1 MKRKIIYSFFAA
13 CLFTT
18 GIFSSFTHPYSV
30 KAEEQDTAGT
40 ENEAETTDTAQE
52 DSSSAVGDTTQ
63 LKTLLEGSSFSV
75 QQGSFYELDTIK
87 AASEGKLLSCFGNNA
102 GSSYTVFD
110 LPEAPDQE
118 VPNPTFPP
126 GGWQYKLCQDE
137 AIVLVTPLPSECV
150 YYSFINYIMFTEQKE
165 GKDYTDETGFFSA
178 GDETTGLYH
187 PIFGSIGEPVNMQN
201 IKHSGDSEFD
211 TSAVIVISANQTVT
225 DQVTEQLHASGFD
238 DSMINVMPIPAE
250 TYRMGLEKGDDT
262 FCFLGRISQP
272 SDADAYTNYV
282 STLAEKS
289 VVYRVTPETEQDAAP
304 YENATVTPRGTGKH
318 ETEVMDHP
326 AEHLD
331 NIREAILAKYSDEY
345 TYEELSTQ
353 IAVPEGLT
361 GYYNDINSQG
371 DNRDTTYFMTR
382 DFTLDSDEDFVIVYG
397 VNHTRTGK
405 AKYSNA
411 VLYGRPMLNGVC
423 SIYDSLY
430 TGSASEYLEENCEDP
445 DQYYVYKMART
456 QMDDYTSLI
465 EYSTGNEK
473 GKFYGVDNGNPLLLA
488 FRAYLDETGVGA
500 SYYEIIY
507 DRAIVFHKK

>member
-1 MKRKIIYSFFAA
+1 MKKRFLYSIFAVS
-13 CLFTT
+13 LFSAVL
-18 GIFSSFTHPYSV
+18 FSPYHSAFSV
-30 KAEEQDTAGT
+30 KAEEQQDTQT
-40 ENEAETTDTAQE
+40 ENISD
-52 DSSSAVGDTTQ
+52 VGDTSQ
-63 LKTLLEGSSFSV
+63 LKSLLETSGFTV
-75 QQGSFYELDTIK
+75 QQGRFYELDTIK

-110 LPEAPDQE
+110 LPEAPDQD

-126 GGWQYKLCQDE
+126 AGWQYKLRQDE
-137 AIVLVTPLPSECV
+137 ALVLVTPLPSEST
-150 YYSFINYIMFTEQKE
+150 YYSFVNYIMFTEQKE
-165 GKDYTDETGFFSA
+165 GKDYTNEAGFFSA

-187 PIFGSIGEPVNMQN
+187 PIFGSIGEPVNLLN
-201 IKHSGDSEFD
+201 IKHSGDSEFGS
-211 TSAVIVISANQTVT
+211 TAVIVISANQTVT

-238 DSMINVMPIPAE
+238 DNMINIMPIPAE

-272 SDADAYTNYV
+272 ADSNAYEKYV

-289 VVYRVTPETEQDAAP
+289 VLYRVTPATEQTADP
-304 YENATVTPRGTGKH
+304 YENAAVKPRGTGKH
-318 ETEVMDHP
+318 ETEAMDEP
-326 AEHLD
+326 SRHLD
-331 NIREAILAKYSDEY
+331 SIREAIIAKYSSDY
-345 TYEELSTQ
+345 TYEELKSD

-361 GYYNDINSQG
+361 AYYNDTNSQG
-371 DNRDTTYFMTR
+371 DNRDTTYLMTR
-382 DFTLDSDEDFVIVYG
+382 DFTLDSDDDFVVVYG
-397 VNHTRTGK
+397 VNHTKTGK

-430 TGSASEYLEENCEDP
+430 TGSASEYLEKDCEDP
-445 DQYYVYKMART
+445 DQYYAYKMART
-456 QMDDYTSLI
+456 KMDDYTSTI

-473 GKFYGVDNGNPLLLA
+473 GKFYGVDNGNPLFLA
-488 FRAYLDETGVGA
+488 FRAYLDETEIGA

>member
-1 MKRKIIYSFFAA
+1 MKRNFFYSILAA
-13 CLFTT
+13 GLFTAAF
-18 GIFSSFTHPYSV
+18 FSPCLSSLPAN
-30 KAEEQDTAGT
+30 AEEQQNVQADASA
-40 ENEAETTDTAQE
+40 EA
-52 DSSSAVGDTTQ
+52 GDTEQ
-63 LKTLLEGSSFSV
+63 LKTLLEDSGFVV
-75 QQGSFYELDTIK
+75 QQGTFYELDTIK

-102 GSSYTVFD
+102 GSSYMVFD

-118 VPNPTFPP
+118 IPNPTFPP
-126 GGWQYKLCQDE
+126 AGWQYKLCQDE
-137 AIVLVTPLPSECV
+137 ALVLVTPLPSESV
-150 YYSFINYIMFTEQKE
+150 YYSFVNYIMFTEQKA
-165 GKDYTDETGFFSA
+165 GKDYTNEAGFFSA

-187 PIFGSIGEPVNMQN
+187 PIFGSIGEPVNMLN
-201 IKHSGDSEFD
+201 IKHDGS
-211 TSAVIVISANQTVT
+211 SAFSTTAVLVISANQTVT
-225 DQVTEQLHASGFD
+225 DQVTEQLHAAGFD

-250 TYRMGLEKGDDT
+250 TYRMGLEKGADT

-272 SDADAYTNYV
+272 ANEADYEEYV

-289 VVYRVTPETEQDAAP
+289 ILYRVTPQTEQTADP

-318 ETEVMDHP
+318 ETEVMDEP
-326 AEHLD
+326 SKHLD
-331 NIREAILAKYSDEY
+331 NIREAIIAKYASDY
-345 TYEELSTQ
+345 TYEELKSD

-361 GYYNDINSQG
+361 AYYNDANSQG
-371 DNRDTTYFMTR
+371 DNRDTTYLMTR
-382 DFTLDSDEDFVIVYG
+382 NFTLDSDEDFVVVYG
-397 VNHTRTGK
+397 VNHTQTGK
-405 AKYSNA
+405 ARYTNA

-430 TGSASEYLEENCEDP
+430 TGSASEYLEEDCENP

-456 QMDDYTSLI
+456 EMDEYTAAI